1 MNRTSFRQSGFTLV
15 EILIGMLIGVIGI
28 VVIMQ
33 TFAVSEG
40 YKRTATSGTD
50 AQVNGGIA
58 TYLMERELRIAGFNI
73 TQLAQV
79 GCTSVVVY
87 NTTTSSSTLMRWV
100 PVEINPAGY
109 AVGDANTDVILIAY
123 GNADSFVSGVPVN
136 QVAASTDRF
145 DIAQNK
151 DGFRNGDLVVGV
163 QPGAGPG
170 GTPLCVMHELT
181 GVPSAGGNCG
191 VALPPNSSYLDHKTA
206 VYKSLANLCNNT
218 TPTHNSATGIITPS
232 GTAVPKL
239 TQNTGAALYDMGG
252 GPNVKVYAIR
262 SGNLTSC
269 DAIAKDCTV
278 GGNYDILVDNIVSMR
293 AIIGG
298 DYVGAPPAGSSALGD
313 GVVDQW
319 SRTAIGSNNDVLRT
333 LAIAIELTSRSTLKE
348 KPSNGGTVCD
358 ATLDPTRPDRAQ
370 TTDWYAAF
378 NGQAVGSLAGAQI
391 NVSGVGADWAC
402 YRYKLFQTVVPL
414 RNLVWRP

>member
-1 MNRTSFRQSGFTLV
+1 MNRPSVRQAGFTLV
-15 EILIGMLIGVIGI
+15 EIMIGLLIGVIGI

-58 TYLMERELRIAGFNI
+58 TYLMERELRIAGFNV

-79 GCTSVVVY
+79 GCTSVVVW
-87 NTTTSSSTLMRWV
+87 NNATGTSVSMRWV

-136 QVAASTDRF
+136 QVAANTDRL
-145 DIAQNK
+145 DITANK
-151 DGFRNGDLVVGV
+151 DGFRAGDLVVGV
-163 QPGAGPG
+163 QPGAGAG
-170 GTPLCVMHELT
+170 GAPLCVMHELT
-181 GVPSAGGNCG
+181 GVPSAGGNCA
-191 VALPPNSSYLDHKTA
+191 VPLPPNSSYLDHKTSN
-206 VYKSLANLCNNT
+206 YKSLANLCANT
-218 TPTHNSATGIITPS
+218 TPTHNSATGIRDPG
-232 GTAVPKL
+232 GTAIPKL
-239 TQNTGAALYDMGG
+239 TQATGAALYNMGG

-262 SGNLTSC
+262 GGNLTSC
-269 DAIAKDCTV
+269 DAIAKNCTV

-298 DYVGAPPAGSSALGD
+298 DYVGAPPAGSTALGD

-333 LAIAIELTSRSTLKE
+333 LAIAVELTSRSTLKE
-348 KPSNGGTVCD
+348 KASNGGTVCD
-358 ATLDPTRPDRAQ
+358 ATPDATRPDRAQ
-370 TTDWYAAF
+370 TTDWYQAF
-378 NGQAVGSLAGAQI
+378 SGQAVGSLAGAQI
-391 NVSGVGADWAC
+391 DVSGLTDWAC